1 MPPNSQRITGRQ
13 VAGAR
18 GLLGLSQEAL
28 AEACDVGAYT
38 ISSFETG
45 NRTPHARTVD
55 TIRRVLE
62 ARGIEFINGR
72 GVMLKKPGQDGPV
85 ESESASE

>member
-1 MPPNSQRITGRQ
+1 MSSDPRRITGRQ

-45 NRTPHARTVD
+45 NRTPHTRTVE

-62 ARGIEFINGR
+62 ERGIEFINGR
-72 GVMLKKPGQDGPV
+72 GVILKKAEHDSTGEQ
-85 ESESASE
+85 ERANE